1 MPMIRC
7 VTAVLMVMGL
17 CLVLSA
23 GTSVELLALAAPA
36 QEKKTDK
43 KESGNKTTT
52 TKGEV
57 GSSKDTKVGS
67 GGTVEVYQAKDG
79 WRFRI
84 KNAQGK
90 SLAIGVVGY
99 ATKEEALQVIQQVQ
113 EILNT
118 QKAVI
123 VEKK

>member
-1 MPMIRC
+1 
-7 VTAVLMVMGL
+7 
-17 CLVLSA
+17 
-23 GTSVELLALAAPA
+23 VELLALAAPT
-36 QEKKTDK
+36 QEKKAEK

>member
-1 MPMIRC
+1 
-7 VTAVLMVMGL
+7 
-17 CLVLSA
+17 
-23 GTSVELLALAAPA
+23 
-36 QEKKTDK
+36 
-43 KESGNKTTT
+43 
-52 TKGEV
+52 
-57 GSSKDTKVGS
+57 VGS